1 MTTLPHGPL
10 AHGSWPS
17 PISAERIGA
26 GASPLST
33 PMIDGDDVY
42 WLQGQA
48 TEGGR
53 LALMRAGASGAPE
66 VLTPAPLNLRSRVHE
81 YGGGACAVRDGVA
94 IFCNAADQRVFRL
107 DVARD
112 AEAKAEAVPITL
124 ASPQRYADFQFDP
137 LRARVYAVQE
147 DHSTAGAEP
156 RNTLVALALD
166 GAAEPL
172 PLHSGFDF
180 YAAPRPSPDG
190 RQLAWLCWRHPD
202 MPWCGTELWCADV
215 LEYGGLSRARR
226 LAGGRGEALCQPR
239 WSPEGRL
246 YVVSDRSEWWNL
258 YRVDVEAG
266 VHAVDGDAANAD
278 AAVDR
283 LHAVCPQCAEC
294 GQPMWVFG
302 QSLWDVC
309 GPHHVLMASIADGI
323 SRLWH
328 IDLRTGQADAVELPF
343 TELHEL
349 HCGDDF
355 MVCLAASATEPQ
367 QLIRIDGAGGADRL
381 AATSSATFRVL
392 ARSLQHTPEARW
404 LSSPQPISYPSGDAT
419 APRQAH
425 AFYYPPTNPECHAP
439 AGAKPPLLVVSH
451 GGPTAMSTASL
462 VLSRQ
467 YWTSR
472 GFALLDVNYG
482 GSTGY
487 GRPYRQLLDGQ
498 WGIVDVQDCV
508 AGARHLAAL
517 GWVDADRMAIRGG
530 SASGF
535 TTLSALIFHDI
546 FKAGTSLYGVADL
559 AALDA
564 DTHKFESRYTEQL
577 ICAPV
582 DRARVYAERSPIAHV
597 QRLNCPMLFLQ
608 GLDDRVVPPAQSRV
622 MVEALRSRGVPV
634 AYIEFEGEG
643 HGFRQ
648 AATQRR
654 ALEAELAFYGRVFGF
669 TPAGGVIEL
678 DMR

>member
-1 MTTLPHGPL
+1 MTALPHGHL

-17 PISAERIGA
+17 PISAELISA
-26 GASPLST
+26 GASPLSS
-33 PMIDGDDVY
+33 PLIDGDDVY

-66 VLTPAPLNLRSRVHE
+66 LLTPAPLNLRSRVHE
-81 YGGGACAVRDGVA
+81 YGGGACAVRNGVA
-94 IFCNAADQRVFRL
+94 VFCNAADQRVFRL
-107 DVARD
+107 DSAD
-112 AEAKAEAVPITL
+112 TAGGAEAVPITL
-124 ASPQRYADFQFDP
+124 ASHRRYADLQFDP
-137 LRARVYAVQE
+137 LRPRIYAVQE
-147 DHSTAGAEP
+147 DHSAPGAEP

-172 PLHSGFDF
+172 PLHEGFDF

-215 LEYGGLSRARR
+215 AEDGHLARARR

-258 YRVDVEAG
+258 YRVDVDAG
-266 VHAVDGDAANAD
+266 VDDVAD
-278 AAVDR
+278 LDCPVAT
-283 LHAVCPQCAEC
+283 LHAVCPQAAEC

-302 QSLWDVC
+302 QSLWDFC
-309 GPHHVLMASIADGI
+309 GAQQALVASIADGI

-328 IDLRTGQADAVELPF
+328 IDLRSGRVDAVELPF

-349 HCGDDF
+349 RCGAGF
-355 MVCLAASATEPQ
+355 MVCLAASATEAQ
-367 QLIRIDGAGGADRL
+367 QLIRIDWAGDDAL
-381 AATSSATFRVL
+381 IVAASAPAFRVL

-404 LSSPQPISYPSGDAT
+404 LSRPQPISFTSGDAA

-425 AFYYPPTNPECHAP
+425 AFYYPPTNPDCHAP
-439 AGAKPPLLVVSH
+439 AGAKPPLLIVSH

-462 VLSRQ
+462 ALSRQ

-517 GWVDADRMAIRGG
+517 GLVDADRMAIRGG